1 MDTYNNEES
10 LRTPGV
16 RSVLNSVL
24 NLSAIPGLQMMQ
36 SFKRHRHVR
45 LVNTDTPDDNNDDS
59 TTQNT
64 DGATSAQ
71 TAKAGCTSAVRQ
83 HTLRWFFTRRR
94 SVSSPK
100 LLAPNSAT
108 MDASLDPSAG
118 DESAIV
124 RSVSSQDVTLATR
137 EAQMDAE
144 AQGHVGVLGYFTFM
158 FLLKFDF
165 V

>member
-45 LVNTDTPDDNNDDS
+45 LVDTGTTDDNNDDS
-59 TTQNT
+59 STNT
-64 DGATSAQ
+64 DGATNST

-100 LLAPNSAT
+100 LLAPSSAT

-118 DESAIV
+118 DDSAIV

-144 AQGHVGVLGYFTFM
+144 AQGHVGVLASFTYM
-158 FLLKFDF
+158 CLLKCYF